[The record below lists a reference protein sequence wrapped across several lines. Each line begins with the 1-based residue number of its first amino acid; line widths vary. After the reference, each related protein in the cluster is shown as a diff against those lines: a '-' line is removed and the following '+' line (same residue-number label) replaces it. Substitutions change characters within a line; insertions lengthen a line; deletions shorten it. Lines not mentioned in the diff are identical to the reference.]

1 MASRKAVAAIA
12 FAGVITSSCVG
23 FGVEN
28 YEEFRSAVDSG
39 ASCEQLF
46 DIRDNLPREVDRS
59 EVDKDL
65 REIGCVS
72 RQSTRT
78 D

>member
-1 MASRKAVAAIA
+1 MASRKALAAVA
-12 FAGVITSSCVG
+12 FAGLIASSCVG
-23 FGVEN
+23 FGVKN
-28 YEEFRSAVDSG
+28 YEQFRAAVDSG
-39 ASCEQLF
+39 ASCAELF
-46 DIRDNLPREVDRS
+46 DIRDNLPRSVNRR

-65 REIGCVS
+65 RKIGCVS